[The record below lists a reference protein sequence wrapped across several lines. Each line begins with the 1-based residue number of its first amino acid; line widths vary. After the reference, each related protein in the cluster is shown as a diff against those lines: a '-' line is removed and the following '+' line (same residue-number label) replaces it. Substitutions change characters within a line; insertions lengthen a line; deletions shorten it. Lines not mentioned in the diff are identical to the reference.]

1 MADAVRYLIAVVCL
15 ALAGAGSLSGAPASG
30 SAGPVQQVRFTVYS
44 ARPISDVGLAV
55 RAGAAPQKV
64 TFYPTARS
72 PRYEYRGT
80 MPLRFVD
87 PTSGEVV
94 AEAVIPSGIRDAL
107 LLFSPATADAAGK
120 AGTLRYQIAV
130 LDDSAARQGSGALA
144 IINLSGLELS
154 GTIGKDAVTLRA
166 GLNPAVAI
174 GRSAKIMFRTAV
186 KGRSYQA
193 YANTVQLAPRERA
206 LLILFPPY
214 TKGSV
219 EVQARLLIDTPPGAA
234 TK

>member
-1 MADAVRYLIAVVCL
+1 MADAVRYLIAVVSL
-15 ALAGAGSLSGAPASG
+15 ALAGVGSVLGASATG
-30 SAGPVQQVRFTVYS
+30 SAGQLQPVRFTVYS
-44 ARPISDVGLAV
+44 ARPITDVAFAA
-55 RAGAAPQKV
+55 RAGATPQKV

-72 PRYEYRGT
+72 PRYDYRGA

-87 PTSGEVV
+87 PRSGEVV
-94 AEAVIPSGIRDAL
+94 AEAVIPPDIRDAL
-107 LLFSPATADAAGK
+107 LLFSPVTSDAAGRT
-120 AGTLRYQIAV
+120 GTLRYQISV
-130 LDDSAARQGSGALA
+130 LDDSTARQGSGTLA
-144 IINLSGLELS
+144 IINFSGLELA

-166 GLNPAVAI
+166 GLNPVVGI

-193 YANTVQLAPRERA
+193 YASTLQLAPKERA

-219 EVQARLLIDTPPGAA
+219 EVQARLLIDTPPGPR
-234 TK
+234 

>member
-1 MADAVRYLIAVVCL
+1 MGLCC
-15 ALAGAGSLSGAPASG
+15 ALAGLSAAAGETANVPM
-30 SAGPVQQVRFTVYS
+30 GPTQQVRFTVFS
-44 ARPISDVGLAV
+44 ARPIADVAYAA

-72 PRYEYRGT
+72 PRYEYRGG

-94 AEAVIPSGIRDAL
+94 AEVIIPPEIREAL
-107 LLFSPATADAAGK
+107 LLFSVASGEAAGK
-120 AGTLRYQIAV
+120 SGKLRYQVAV
-130 LDDSAARQGSGALA
+130 LDDSAARHSAGGLA

-154 GTIGKDAVTLRA
+154 GTLGKEAVTLRA
-166 GLNPAVAI
+166 GLNPTVAI
-174 GRSAKIMFRTAV
+174 GRAAKVSLRTSV
-186 KGRSYQA
+186 KGRSYPA

-214 TKGSV
+214 AKGSV
-219 EVQARLLIDTPPGAA
+219 EVQTRLLVDTLP
-234 TK
+234 TR

>member
-1 MADAVRYLIAVVCL
+1 MAHAIRYLIAVVCVT
-15 ALAGAGSLSGAPASG
+15 LAGVDSLFGAPASG
-30 SAGPVQQVRFTVYS
+30 NAGPLQQVRFTVYS
-44 ARPISDVGLAV
+44 ARPISNVAFAG
-55 RAGAAPQKV
+55 RAGAPPQKV

-72 PRYEYRGT
+72 SRYEYRGT

-94 AEAVIPSGIRDAL
+94 AEAVIPLDIRDAL
-107 LLFSPATADAAGK
+107 LLFSPVTSDPAGK
-120 AGTLRYQIAV
+120 SGKLRYQISV

-154 GTIGKDAVTLRA
+154 GTMGKDAVTLRA

-174 GRSAKIMFRTAV
+174 GRSAKIAFRTSV
-186 KGRSYQA
+186 RGRSYPA
-193 YANTVQLAPRERA
+193 HASTVQLAPKERA
-206 LLILFPPY
+206 LLILFPPF

-219 EVQARLLIDTPPGAA
+219 EVQARLLIDTPP
-234 TK
+234 TRS